1 MFKKKFCKQIL
12 HVKKS
17 PYFYHK
23 IIYLHDLIIVFICQP
38 PPQKPSPPVTTVSPK
53 ESKSKTSAKKK
64 PDPPKIDDNV
74 LETGKFLLYKL
85 K

>member
-1 MFKKKFCKQIL
+1 M
-12 HVKKS
+12 
-17 PYFYHK
+17 
-23 IIYLHDLIIVFICQP
+23 CQP
-38 PPQKPSPPVTTVSPK
+38 PPQKPSPPVTTVSPR